1 MKRLVPLI
9 ITFVVG
15 SLLILS
21 VFFPYSESLSED
33 FSIFFDIIASIAFIL
48 GGGNLIKMF
57 GAKVIKKQSGWGYA
71 LVAIIGFVGTLVVGL
86 LKTGNPEG
94 ITGNILA
101 DGSHVKWVYD
111 YIFKSCGATMFA
123 LLAFYVASAAY
134 RAFRAKNAEAVV
146 LLVTAFIIL
155 SGRTFLGTVATMWMP
170 EQLAFLKIPSIAS
183 WIMVVLNQAGN
194 RAIMIG
200 ISLGIISTSLK
211 VILGIERSYLGSE

>member
-1 MKRLVPLI
+1 MKRTVPLV

-15 SLLILS
+15 WVLIFS
-21 VFFPYSESLSED
+21 VFFPYTESLGED
-33 FSIFFDIIASIAFIL
+33 FSVFFDIIASIAFIL
-48 GGGNLIKMF
+48 GGGSLIKMF
-57 GAKVIKKQSGWGYA
+57 GAKVIKRQPGWGYA
-71 LVAIIGFVGTLVVGL
+71 LVAIVGFVGTLVVGL

-94 ITGNILA
+94 ITGNVLA
-101 DGSHVKWVYD
+101 EGSAIMAVYD
-111 YIFKSCGATMFA
+111 YMFKPCGATMFA

-134 RAFRAKNAEAVV
+134 RAFRAKNTEAVI

-155 SGRTFLGTVATMWMP
+155 FGRTFLGTLATIWLP
-170 EQLAFLKIPSIAS
+170 EQLDFLKIPNIAS
-183 WIMVVLNQAGN
+183 WIMIVLNQAGN